1 MNHSTQELSLQ
12 NGCLVGYKDKIWV
25 IKSPVDL
32 EQVLLEDPLSGEKI
46 IAPITELVP
55 PPIDQGD
62 TTSGRNVPDI
72 STLSEPVW
80 QLALK
85 RRVIIDPLAKQSG
98 FLSKDIKSASQQ
110 LNLTSRQI
118 YNLIRR
124 YKNSGCQLSSL
135 IPVSPS
141 GGRGGSRLPADIEQI
156 IQDVIAELYL
166 SPQKYKASHIIEE
179 VNRRCHYLKTTKP
192 STFAIRQRLKQLP
205 EKVVLGRREGS
216 KQAKYQTGSFSGK
229 TPEPEYPLAVY
240 QIDHTLVDIVI
251 VNSLDRR
258 PIGRPYLTVAI
269 DVYSRCI
276 AGFCLTLE
284 APSAVSVGLCLAHS
298 VHDKDSW
305 IIQRNLTCAWPIWG
319 KPDAIVVDNAAEF
332 HSEALQRGCE
342 YHGIHIEFRPPGRP
356 HWGGVIERVIG
367 TLMQLV
373 HQLPGTT
380 FSDIEERG
388 NYNSEKTAALTLD
401 ELERWLTIAI
411 ADYYHQKQHGSL
423 LKPPIEQYHSGLI
436 ERGYPPRLQNHK
448 SFLIDFLPITRRNL
462 RPQGLVLD
470 HITYF
475 SNNLTPL
482 IAERHRYGSLIVRR
496 DPRDLSCVY
505 LLDPCSQVYLEVSYR
520 HLARPTISLWE
531 HRHARKWLKEQGK
544 ANVDEEKIFSA
555 VCQMRMIAKNAIKTS
570 KRYRRDESRREQL
583 IDNITNVNIFQP
595 NDVQIKSSDED
606 NNSSDPPKPFDD
618 IEV

>member
-1 MNHSTQELSLQ
+1 MNHSTLELSLQ
-12 NGCLVGYKDKIWV
+12 NGQQVYYKDKIWI
-25 IKSPVDL
+25 IKSPVNL

-46 IAPITELVP
+46 TAPIAELALP
-55 PPIDQGD
+55 PSNQDK
-62 TTSGRNVPDI
+62 TTNEHSVPDI
-72 STLSEPVW
+72 STLSELAW

-85 RRVIIDPLAKQSG
+85 RRAVIDPLAKQSG
-98 FLSKDIKSASQQ
+98 FLSKDIKNASQQ

-118 YNLIRR
+118 YNLIHR
-124 YKNSGCQLSSL
+124 YQKSGCQLSSL

-141 GGRGGSRLPADIEQI
+141 GGRGGSRLPTEVELI

-166 SPQKYKASHIIEE
+166 SPQKLKASHIIEE
-179 VNRRCHYLKTTKP
+179 INRRCHYLKTKKP
-192 STFAIRQRLKQLP
+192 STYAVRQRLKQLP
-205 EKVVLGRREGS
+205 EKIVLGRREGS
-216 KQAKYQTGSFSGK
+216 KRAKYQTESFSGK
-229 TPEPEYPLAVY
+229 TPEPDYPLAVY
-240 QIDHTLVDIVI
+240 QIDHTLVDLII

-305 IIQRNLTCAWPIWG
+305 IMQRNLTCAWPIWG
-319 KPDAIVVDNAAEF
+319 KPDAIVVDNATEF

-342 YHGIHIEFRPPGRP
+342 YHGIRIEFRPPGQP

-380 FSDIEERG
+380 FSDVDERG
-388 NYNSEKTAALTLD
+388 NYNSEKSAALTLE

-411 ADYYHQKQHGSL
+411 ADYYHQKPHSSL
-423 LKPPIEQYHSGLI
+423 LKPPIEQYHSGI
-436 ERGYPPRLQNHK
+436 IKKGYPPRLQNHK
-448 SFLIDFLPITRRNL
+448 AFLIDFLPITRRHL

-505 LLDPCSQVYLEVSYR
+505 LLDPRSQVYLEISYR
-520 HLARPTISLWE
+520 HLARPTITLWE

-544 ANVDEEKIFSA
+544 ASVDEDKIFSA
-555 VCQMRMIAKNAIKTS
+555 VDQMRMIAKQAMKTS
-570 KRYRRDESRREQL
+570 KRFRRDESRREEL
-583 IDNITNVNIFQP
+583 VDNITNVHIYQP
-595 NDVQIKSSDED
+595 DDIQVKLGDED